1 MSKKSIYKLVL
12 YVSLIF
18 VFIELYIKGYFV
30 IPEIKDYFLFIISV
44 FFIALGFVMQ
54 SYNWTMVLKD
64 HRVKIL
70 FKDGLIS
77 NCQSVFMKYLPGKV
91 MIIMGRAMYIADKGN
106 VSISKVSSLS
116 LYSQLLSLFSGGLFG
131 LILLFN
137 DDVEISYKFLILLVE
152 VFLIVFFLSF
162 NFFRKLFFV
171 IGKIFKKRIIFPKIS
186 LLSTVKFIPFYI
198 LMWFFWG
205 LSFYFL
211 SASIYSESNIVLS
224 FIFPLCSVLGIAAI
238 FAPGGIGV
246 REGALSFLMIL
257 FGVPIKIA
265 ISISVFSRLWYLLGE
280 SIIFLLSIIVK
291 KNTKS

>member
-1 MSKKSIYKLVL
+1 MSKKTIYKLVL

-18 VFIELYIKGYFV
+18 VFIELYRKGYFE
-30 IPEIKDYFLFIISV
+30 IPEIQDYFLFIISV
-44 FFIALGFVMQ
+44 LFIALGFVMQ

-137 DDVEISYKFLILLVE
+137 DDVESSYKFLILLVE

-162 NFFRKLFFV
+162 NFFRKLFFI
-171 IGKIFKKRIIFPKIS
+171 IGKLFKKRIIFPKIS

-198 LMWFFWG
+198 LMWFVWG

-280 SIIFLLSIIVK
+280 AIIFLLSILVK